1 MPNVLHQVSVPIMN
15 NEKCQKMFTRSGH
28 KKKVRK
34 SFLCAGYDQGKKDSC
49 EVCMQE
55 SLSKPFRASS
65 NLPIITFFRS
75 KLSIF
80 LVWIRCRVTVAA
92 H

>member
-65 NLPIITFFRS
+65 NLPKLHFF
-75 KLSIF
+75 LFQTVYI
-80 LVWIRCRVTVAA
+80 LVCIRCRATVAA